1 MSHHQENLNEKVV
14 EYLKD
19 AHAMERNSLMMLR
32 SMLLNTADPDMRSII
47 EHHVEE
53 TDRHGALIAGRLEEL
68 GESVGRVK
76 EGGALISSMLKGV
89 ADQIRPDKPGR
100 NARDG
105 YVTEHLEIAAYEL
118 LSRLADRAGDATT
131 AEVARR
137 NLAEEKA
144 MADKLSSTWDKVI
157 DLTVE
162 EAVGSNA

>member
-1 MSHHQENLNEKVV
+1 MSHHQDDLNEKLV
-14 EYLKD
+14 EYIKD

-32 SMLLNTADPDMRSII
+32 SMLLNTADPEMRGII
-47 EHHVEE
+47 EHHVTE
-53 TDRHGALIAGRLEEL
+53 TERHGALLLGRLEEL
-68 GESVGRVK
+68 GENVGRLK

-118 LSRLADRAGDATT
+118 LSRFADRAGDATT
-131 AEVARR
+131 AELARR
-137 NLAEEKA
+137 NLAEEKV
-144 MADKLSSTWDKVI
+144 MADALASTWDKVI

-162 EAVGSNA
+162 ETVAS